1 MSRNLAKRHVG
12 LYPGVEASSG
22 RRGEQSQHRRL
33 PFSILQKPPILTL
46 CPHFPARVPQ
56 GRWGADRC
64 SLSTIRCCNTRLQQ
78 YCVTEH
84 TTTHKKHTRAHTH
97 TEGYFGGGGG
107 GFFFFFVFF
116 LSYSHYKRK
125 KGQGPV
131 ELTKELTNITKILQF
146 VNISSTLSAFMN
158 RAGDPG
164 CVGRVG
170 ASERCQLR
178 LWNSFFFFF
187 FLPHRSCKRS
197 CC

>member
-1 MSRNLAKRHVG
+1 M
-12 LYPGVEASSG
+12 
-22 RRGEQSQHRRL
+22 
-33 PFSILQKPPILTL
+33 
-46 CPHFPARVPQ
+46 
-56 GRWGADRC
+56 
-64 SLSTIRCCNTRLQQ
+64 
-78 YCVTEH
+78 TEH

-187 FLPHRSCKRS
+187 SFPTEVARDLAVKILFSGVYRPPSSQAGGGSIVHKHFLQTAPPPDDLPLFTLSTQLL
-197 CC
+197 